1 MALPRSPRCVSFP
14 AMSLNLFS
22 RLMPHEEAFT
32 PLFCEQ
38 ARCIVDAAVELRQ
51 MITEDIPAEHH
62 VASIRD
68 IEMAA
73 DAVARKVFIAANRT
87 FNAPIDR
94 EDILELAHLLDD
106 CVDLIE
112 DTAKGIQRY
121 GVRDFPPEM
130 HAMGDAVVEAAEVLR
145 KVMPSLD
152 SIARDHKV
160 ISALCEQVGQIEG
173 RADASFDAAL
183 TGLRAQ
189 LRAGAV
195 DTIGYIDRKE
205 LYELVENVV
214 DKCDDVAN
222 AIQTI
227 TAKHA

>member
-1 MALPRSPRCVSFP
+1 MA
-14 AMSLNLFS
+14 LNLFS
-22 RLMPHEEAFT
+22 RLMPAQEAFT

-38 ARCIVDAAVELRQ
+38 AEFVLQGAQQLRQ
-51 MITEDIPAEHH
+51 MIVEDVSAEQH
-62 VASIRD
+62 VAIIRET
-68 IEMAA
+68 EMAA
-73 DAVARKVFIAANRT
+73 DAVARKIFIGANRT

-94 EDILELAHLLDD
+94 EDILGLAHLLDD

-121 GVRDFPPEM
+121 GVRGFPAEM
-130 HAMGDAVVEAAEVLR
+130 RAMADAVVEAASVLQ
-145 KVMPSLD
+145 KVMPFLD
-152 SIARDHKV
+152 SIAKDHKA

-173 RADASFDAAL
+173 RADASLDLGL
-183 TGLRAQ
+183 TRLRAQ
-189 LRAGAV
+189 LQAGEV

-205 LYELVENVV
+205 LYELIENVV

-222 AIQTI
+222 AIQSI

>member
-1 MALPRSPRCVSFP
+1 MP
-14 AMSLNLFS
+14 LNLFS
-22 RLMPHEEAFT
+22 RLMPAQEAFT

-38 ARCIVDAAVELRQ
+38 AQRIVEAAEQLRQ
-51 MITEDIPAEHH
+51 MIGEDNPERH
-62 VASIRD
+62 VAIIRE

-73 DAVARKVFIAANRT
+73 DAVARKIFIGANRT

-121 GVRDFPPEM
+121 GVQGFPAEM
-130 HAMGDAVVEAAEVLR
+130 RAMADAVVEAASVLQ
-145 KVMPSLD
+145 KIMPSLD
-152 SIARDHKV
+152 SIAKDHQV

-173 RADASFDAAL
+173 RADASFDVGL
-183 TGLRAQ
+183 TRLRAQ
-189 LRAGAV
+189 LRAGEV

-205 LYELVENVV
+205 LYELIENVV

-222 AIQTI
+222 AIQSI

>member
-1 MALPRSPRCVSFP
+1 
-14 AMSLNLFS
+14 MSLNLFS
-22 RLMPHEEAFT
+22 RLMPAEEAFT

-38 ARCIVDAAVELRQ
+38 AQCILQAAEQLREL
-51 MITEDIPAEHH
+51 IAEDVPAEQH
-62 VASIRD
+62 VAIIR
-68 IEMAA
+68 ETEVAA
-73 DAVARKVFIAANRT
+73 DAVARKIFIAANRT

-94 EDILELAHLLDD
+94 EDILALAHLLDD

-121 GVRDFPPEM
+121 GVRGFPVEM
-130 HAMGDAVVEAAEVLR
+130 RAMADAVVEAASVLQ

-152 SIARDHKV
+152 SIARDYKT

-173 RADASFDAAL
+173 RADASFDLGL
-183 TGLRAQ
+183 TQLRVQ
-189 LRAGAV
+189 LRAGEV

-205 LYELVENVV
+205 LYELIENVV
-214 DKCDDVAN
+214 DKTDDVAN
-222 AIQTI
+222 AIQSI

>member
-1 MALPRSPRCVSFP
+1 MP
-14 AMSLNLFS
+14 LNLFS
-22 RLMPHEEAFT
+22 RLMPAQEAFT

-38 ARCIVDAAVELRQ
+38 AQRIVEAAEQLRQ
-51 MITEDIPAEHH
+51 MIGEDILPERH
-62 VASIRD
+62 VAIIRE

-73 DAVARKVFIAANRT
+73 DAVARKIFIGANRT

-94 EDILELAHLLDD
+94 EDILALAHLLDD

-121 GVRDFPPEM
+121 GVQGFPAEM
-130 HAMGDAVVEAAEVLR
+130 RAMADAVVEAASVLQ
-145 KVMPSLD
+145 KIMPSLD
-152 SIARDHKV
+152 SIAKDHQV

-173 RADASFDAAL
+173 RADASFDVGL
-183 TGLRAQ
+183 TRLRAQ
-189 LRAGAV
+189 LRAGEV

-205 LYELVENVV
+205 LYELIENVV

-222 AIQTI
+222 AIQSI

>member
-1 MALPRSPRCVSFP
+1 
-14 AMSLNLFS
+14 MSLNLFS
-22 RLMPHEEAFT
+22 RLMPAEVAFT

-38 ARCIVDAAVELRQ
+38 AACILRAAEQLRE
-51 MITEDIPAEHH
+51 MVAGGNPSERH
-62 VASIRD
+62 VALIR
-68 IEMAA
+68 ETELAA
-73 DAVARKVFIAANRT
+73 DDVARKVFIAANRT

-94 EDILELAHLLDD
+94 EDILSLAHQLDD

-121 GVRDFPPEM
+121 DLREFPAEM
-130 HAMGDAVVEAAEVLR
+130 HAMADAVVEAAGVLQ
-145 KVMPSLD
+145 KVMPHLD
-152 SIARDHKV
+152 SIASDHKT
-160 ISALCEQVGQIEG
+160 ISSLCEQVGEIEG
-173 RADASFDAAL
+173 RADASFDL
-183 TGLRAQ
+183 GLSGLRGQ
-189 LRAGAV
+189 LKSGEV

-205 LYELVENVV
+205 LYELIENVV